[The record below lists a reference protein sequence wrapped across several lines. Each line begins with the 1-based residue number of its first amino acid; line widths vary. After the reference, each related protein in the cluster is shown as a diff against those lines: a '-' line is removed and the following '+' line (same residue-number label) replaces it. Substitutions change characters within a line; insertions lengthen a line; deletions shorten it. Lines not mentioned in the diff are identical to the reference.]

1 MSNVNQLIWFRQD
14 LRVRDHAALWHAC
27 QQGPSIGLII
37 LSPEQWKIH
46 HDAPIKINFYL
57 RQLQQLKKELEH
69 LNIPLII
76 QVIPHWK
83 NIADYICE
91 LTHQLHIENVYS
103 NIEVGVNELKRDKT
117 VQQALNQQN
126 KELFLFHDRTI
137 FPLRSIRNQSQQPYQ
152 VFSAFKKA
160 CYSKLDIS
168 GLPQCYP
175 IPEKQKAYPQP
186 YSTIKSLTL
195 EDVEAFFD
203 SSISRE
209 QQDLWPVG
217 EDFALEQLDLFIEDH
232 LSHYKLERDFPN
244 VKGTSQLSPYLN
256 LGILSI
262 RQCLQALF
270 RAEHGNFHLANE
282 GQQTWL
288 DELLWREFYQH
299 ILFDFPHVSKHFPFK
314 QNTQNIKWE
323 NNQEHLVAWQIGQ
336 TGIPIIDAGMRQLQ
350 KTGWMHNRVRMITAM
365 FLCKNLLID
374 WRIGEQW
381 FMEHLIDGDLA
392 ANNGGWQWCAST
404 GTDAVPYFRIFNPIA
419 QSKKFDPNGD
429 YIRQWVEELA
439 HLDNKMIHEPYSTKA
454 NLQLNYPKPIVDLK
468 ETRTKAIETFK
479 SI

>member
-14 LRVRDHAALWHAC
+14 LRVRDHAALWYAC
-27 QQGPSIGLII
+27 QQGPSIGLVI

-57 RQLQQLKKELEH
+57 RQLQQLKKELEQ

-76 QVIPHWK
+76 QVIPYWK
-83 NIADYICE
+83 DIADYICE

-117 VQQALNQQN
+117 VQQALNQQG

-152 VFSAFKKA
+152 VFGAFKKA

-175 IPEKQKAYPQP
+175 IPEKQKANPE
-186 YSTIKSLTL
+186 SDSNIKSLSL
-195 EDVEAFFD
+195 EDIEAFFD
-203 SSISRE
+203 SSISKE
-209 QQDLWPVG
+209 QQNLWLTG
-217 EDFALEQLDLFIEDH
+217 EDFALEQLDVFIEDH
-232 LSHYKLERDFPN
+232 LSDYKLERDFPN

-299 ILFDFPHVSKHFPFK
+299 ILFDFPHVSKHIPFK
-314 QNTQNIKWE
+314 KDTQKIKW
-323 NNQEHLVAWQIGQ
+323 NHNPEHLTAWQTGQ

-429 YIRQWVEELA
+429 YIRQWVDELA
-439 HLDNKMIHEPYSTKA
+439 HLDNKVIHEPYSSKTP
-454 NLQLNYPKPIVDLK
+454 LQLNYPKPIVDLK
-468 ETRTKAIETFK
+468 ETRMKAIETFK

>member
-1 MSNVNQLIWFRQD
+1 MSNANQLIWFRQD

-27 QQGPSIGLII
+27 QQGACIGLII
-37 LSPEQWKIH
+37 LSPEQWKMH
-46 HDAPIKINFYL
+46 DDAPIKINFYL
-57 RQLQQLKKELEH
+57 RQLQSLKLELEQ

-76 QVIPHWK
+76 QVIPYWK
-83 NIADYICE
+83 DIANYISE

-103 NIEVGVNELKRDKT
+103 NIEIGVNELKRDKA
-117 VQQALNQQN
+117 VQQALNQHG
-126 KELFLFHDRTI
+126 KELFLFHDRPI

-175 IPEKQKAYPQP
+175 IPEKQNTYPQ
-186 YSTIKSLTL
+186 SFSNIKSLDL
-195 EDVEAFFD
+195 EDIEAFSD
-203 SSISRE
+203 SSISKE
-209 QQDLWPVG
+209 QQDLWPTG
-217 EDFALEQLDLFIEDH
+217 EDFALEQLDLFIEEH

-244 VKGTSQLSPYLN
+244 VEGTSQLSPYLN

-270 RAEHGNFHLANE
+270 RSEHGNFHLTNE

-299 ILFDFPHVSKHFPFK
+299 ILFDFPHVSKHYPFK
-314 QNTQNIKWE
+314 HNTQNIKWE
-323 NNQEHLVAWQIGQ
+323 NNPEHLLAWQMGQ

-374 WRIGEQW
+374 WRLGEQW
-381 FMEHLIDGDLA
+381 FMQHLIDGDLA

-429 YIRQWVEELA
+429 YIRQWVNELA
-439 HLDNKMIHEPYSTKA
+439 HLDNKMIHEPYSTKP
-454 NLQLNYPKPIVDLK
+454 NPQLNYPKPIVDLK
-468 ETRTKAIETFK
+468 KTRIKAIETFK

>member
-27 QQGPSIGLII
+27 QQGPSIGLVI

-57 RQLQQLKKELEH
+57 SQLQQLKKELEQ

-76 QVIPHWK
+76 QVIPYWK
-83 NIADYICE
+83 DIADYICE
-91 LTHQLHIENVYS
+91 LTQQLHIENVYS

-117 VQQALNQQN
+117 VQQALNQQG

-152 VFSAFKKA
+152 VFGAFKKA

-175 IPEKQKAYPQP
+175 IPEKQKAKPEP
-186 YSTIKSLTL
+186 DSNIKSLSL
-195 EDVEAFFD
+195 EDVEKIFD
-203 SSISRE
+203 SSISKD
-209 QQDLWPVG
+209 QQNLWPTG

-232 LSHYKLERDFPN
+232 LSNYKLERDFPN
-244 VKGTSQLSPYLN
+244 VKATSQLSPYLN

-270 RAEHGNFHLANE
+270 RAEHGNFHLTNE

-299 ILFDFPHVSKHFPFK
+299 ILFDFPHVSKHIPFK
-314 QNTQNIKWE
+314 KDTQKIKW
-323 NNQEHLVAWQIGQ
+323 NHNPEHLTAWQSGQ

-404 GTDAVPYFRIFNPIA
+404 GTDTVPYFRIFNPIA

-429 YIRQWVEELA
+429 YIRQWVDELA
-439 HLDNKMIHEPYSTKA
+439 HLDNKVIHEPYSSKTP
-454 NLQLNYPKPIVDLK
+454 LQLNYPKPIVDLK
-468 ETRTKAIETFK
+468 ETRMKAIETFK

>member
-37 LSPEQWKIH
+37 LSPEQWKMH
-46 HDAPIKINFYL
+46 DDAPIKINFYL
-57 RQLQQLKKELEH
+57 RQIQSLKKELEQ

-76 QVIPHWK
+76 QVIPYWK
-83 NIADYICE
+83 DIANYICE

-117 VQQALNQQN
+117 VRQALNQHG

-152 VFSAFKKA
+152 VFGAFKKA
-160 CYSKLDIS
+160 CYSKLEIS

-175 IPEKQKAYPQP
+175 IPEKQNAYPQ
-186 YSTIKSLTL
+186 SFSNIKSLGL
-195 EDVEAFFD
+195 EDIQAFSD
-203 SSISRE
+203 SSISKE
-209 QQDLWPVG
+209 QQDLWPTG
-217 EDFALEQLDLFIEDH
+217 EDFALEQLDVFIEDH
-232 LSHYKLERDFPN
+232 LSDYKLERDFPN
-244 VKGTSQLSPYLN
+244 IEGTSQLSPYLN

-299 ILFDFPHVSKHFPFK
+299 ILFDFPHISKHYPFK

-323 NNQEHLVAWQIGQ
+323 NNPEHLLAWQTGQ

-350 KTGWMHNRVRMITAM
+350 KMGWMHNRVRMITAM

-374 WRIGEQW
+374 WRLGEQW
-381 FMEHLIDGDLA
+381 FMQHLIDGDLA

-429 YIRQWVEELA
+429 YIRQWVNELA
-439 HLDNKMIHEPYSTKA
+439 HLDNKMIHEPYSTKT
-454 NLQLNYPKPIVDLK
+454 NEQLNYPKPIVDLK
-468 ETRTKAIETFK
+468 ETRLKAIETFK

>member
-57 RQLQQLKKELEH
+57 RQLQQLKKELEQ

-76 QVIPHWK
+76 QVIPYWK
-83 NIADYICE
+83 DIADYICE
-91 LTHQLHIENVYS
+91 LTQQLHIENVYS

-117 VQQALNQQN
+117 VQQALNQQG

-137 FPLRSIRNQSQQPYQ
+137 FPLCSIRNQSQQPYQ
-152 VFSAFKKA
+152 VFGAFKKA

-175 IPEKQKAYPQP
+175 IPEKQKAKPEP
-186 YSTIKSLTL
+186 DSNIKILSL
-195 EDVEAFFD
+195 EDVEKNFD
-203 SSISRE
+203 SSISKD
-209 QQDLWPVG
+209 QQNLWPTG

-232 LSHYKLERDFPN
+232 LSNYKLERDFPN

-270 RAEHGNFHLANE
+270 RAEHGNFHLTNE

-299 ILFDFPHVSKHFPFK
+299 ILFDFPHVSKHIPFK
-314 QNTQNIKWE
+314 KDTQKIKW
-323 NNQEHLVAWQIGQ
+323 NHNPEHLTAWQTGQ

-429 YIRQWVEELA
+429 YIRQWVDELA
-439 HLDNKMIHEPYSTKA
+439 HLDNKVIHEPYSSKTP
-454 NLQLNYPKPIVDLK
+454 LQLNYPKPIVDLK
-468 ETRTKAIETFK
+468 ETRLKAIETFK

>member
-46 HDAPIKINFYL
+46 HDAPIKTNFYL
-57 RQLQQLKKELEH
+57 RQLQQLKKELEQF
-69 LNIPLII
+69 NIPLII
-76 QVIPHWK
+76 QVIPYWK
-83 NIADYICE
+83 DIADYICE

-117 VQQALNQQN
+117 VQQALNQKG

-152 VFSAFKKA
+152 VFGAFKKA

-175 IPEKQKAYPQP
+175 IPKKQKAKPE
-186 YSTIKSLTL
+186 SDSNIKSLSL
-195 EDVEAFFD
+195 EDIEAFFD
-203 SSISRE
+203 SSISKD
-209 QQDLWPVG
+209 QQNLWSTG
-217 EDFALEQLDLFIEDH
+217 EDFALEQLDVFIEDH
-232 LSHYKLERDFPN
+232 LSTYKLERDFPN

-299 ILFDFPHVSKHFPFK
+299 ILFDFPHVSKHIPFK
-314 QNTQNIKWE
+314 KDTQKIKW
-323 NNQEHLVAWQIGQ
+323 NHNPEHLTAWQTGQ
-336 TGIPIIDAGMRQLQ
+336 TGIPIIDAGMRQLL

-419 QSKKFDPNGD
+419 QSKKFDPNGG
-429 YIRQWVEELA
+429 YIRQWVDELA
-439 HLDNKMIHEPYSTKA
+439 HLDNKVIHEPYSSKTP
-454 NLQLNYPKPIVDLK
+454 LQLNYPKPIVDLK
-468 ETRTKAIETFK
+468 ETRMKAIETFK

>member
-57 RQLQQLKKELEH
+57 RQLQQLKKELEQ

-76 QVIPHWK
+76 QVIPYWK
-83 NIADYICE
+83 DIAEYICE
-91 LTHQLHIENVYS
+91 LTQQLHIENVYS

-117 VQQALNQQN
+117 VQQALNQQG

-152 VFSAFKKA
+152 VFGAFKKA

-175 IPEKQKAYPQP
+175 IPEKQKAKPEP
-186 YSTIKSLTL
+186 DSNIKSLSL
-195 EDVEAFFD
+195 EDIEIFFD
-203 SSISRE
+203 SSISKD
-209 QQDLWPVG
+209 QQNLWLTG
-217 EDFALEQLDLFIEDH
+217 EDFALEQLDVFIEDH
-232 LSHYKLERDFPN
+232 LSTYKLERDFPN

-299 ILFDFPHVSKHFPFK
+299 ILFDFPHVSKHIPFK
-314 QNTQNIKWE
+314 KDTQKIKW
-323 NNQEHLVAWQIGQ
+323 NHNPEHLTAWQTGQ

-350 KTGWMHNRVRMITAM
+350 KSGWMHNRVRMITAM

-429 YIRQWVEELA
+429 YIRQWVDELA
-439 HLDNKMIHEPYSTKA
+439 HLDNKVIHEPYSSKTP
-454 NLQLNYPKPIVDLK
+454 LQLNYPKPIVDLK
-468 ETRTKAIETFK
+468 ETRLKAIETYK

>member
-46 HDAPIKINFYL
+46 HDALIKINFYL
-57 RQLQQLKKELEH
+57 LQLQQLKKELEQ

-83 NIADYICE
+83 DIADYICE
-91 LTHQLHIENVYS
+91 LTHQLHIDNVYS

-175 IPEKQKAYPQP
+175 IPEKQNAYPQ
-186 YSTIKSLTL
+186 SFSNIKNLDL
-195 EDVEAFFD
+195 EEIEVLFD
-203 SSISRE
+203 SSISKE
-209 QQDLWPVG
+209 QQDLWPTG

-270 RAEHGNFHLANE
+270 RAEHGNFHLTNE

-323 NNQEHLVAWQIGQ
+323 NNQEHLVAWQTGQ

-350 KTGWMHNRVRMITAM
+350 TTGWMHNRVRMITAM

-381 FMEHLIDGDLA
+381 FMQHLIDGDLA

-439 HLDNKMIHEPYSTKA
+439 HLDNKMIHEPYSTKT

-468 ETRTKAIETFK
+468 ETRIKAIETFK
-479 SI
+479 NM

>member
-57 RQLQQLKKELEH
+57 HQLQQLKKELEQ

-76 QVIPHWK
+76 QVIPYWK
-83 NIADYICE
+83 DIADYICQ

-117 VQQALNQQN
+117 VQQALNQQG

-152 VFSAFKKA
+152 VFGAFKKA

-175 IPEKQKAYPQP
+175 IPEKQKANPE
-186 YSTIKSLTL
+186 SDSNIKSLSL
-195 EDVEAFFD
+195 EDIEVFFD
-203 SSISRE
+203 SSIPKD
-209 QQDLWPVG
+209 QQNLWLTG
-217 EDFALEQLDLFIEDH
+217 EDFALEQLDVFIENH
-232 LSHYKLERDFPN
+232 LSDYKLERDFPN

-270 RAEHGNFHLANE
+270 RTEHGNFHLANE

-299 ILFDFPHVSKHFPFK
+299 ILFDFPHVSKHIPFK
-314 QNTQNIKWE
+314 KDTQKIKW
-323 NNQEHLVAWQIGQ
+323 NHNPEHLTAWQTGQ
-336 TGIPIIDAGMRQLQ
+336 TGIPIIDAGMRQLL

-429 YIRQWVEELA
+429 YIRQWVDELA
-439 HLDNKMIHEPYSTKA
+439 HLDNKVIHEPYSSKTP
-454 NLQLNYPKPIVDLK
+454 LQLNYPKPIVDLK
-468 ETRTKAIETFK
+468 ETRMKAIETFK

>member
-57 RQLQQLKKELEH
+57 HQLQQLKKELEQ

-76 QVIPHWK
+76 QVIPYWQD
-83 NIADYICE
+83 IADYICE

-152 VFSAFKKA
+152 VFGAFKKA

-175 IPEKQKAYPQP
+175 IPEKQTANPEP
-186 YSTIKSLTL
+186 DLNIKSLGL
-195 EDVEAFFD
+195 EDIEAFFD
-203 SSISRE
+203 SSVSKDQE
-209 QQDLWPVG
+209 DLWPAG
-217 EDFALEQLDLFIEDH
+217 EDYALEQLDLFIEDH
-232 LSHYKLERDFPN
+232 LSHYKSERDFPH
-244 VKGTSQLSPYLN
+244 VEGTSQLSPYLN

-299 ILFDFPHVSKHFPFK
+299 ILFDFPKVSKHYPFK
-314 QNTQNIKWE
+314 QNMQNIKWK
-323 NNQEHLVAWQIGQ
+323 NNQAHLLAWQTGQ

-381 FMEHLIDGDLA
+381 FMQHLIDGDLA

-429 YIRQWVEELA
+429 YIRQWVDELA
-439 HLDNKMIHEPYSTKA
+439 HLDNKMIHEPYSTKTT
-454 NLQLNYPKPIVDLK
+454 LQLNYPKPIVDLK
-468 ETRTKAIETFK
+468 ETRIKAIETYK
-479 SI
+479 NI

>member
-14 LRVRDHAALWHAC
+14 LRVRDHAALWHAS
-27 QQGPSIGLII
+27 QQGPCIGLII
-37 LSPEQWKIH
+37 LSPEQWKMH

-57 RQLQQLKKELEH
+57 RQLQQLKKELEQ

-76 QVIPHWK
+76 QVIPYWK
-83 NIADYICE
+83 DIVDYIDE
-91 LTHQLHIENVYS
+91 LSTQLNIENVYS
-103 NIEVGVNELKRDKT
+103 NIEIGVNELKRDKT
-117 VQQALNQQN
+117 VQDFLNQQG

-152 VFSAFKKA
+152 VFGAFKKA

-175 IPEKQKAYPQP
+175 IPEKQSGYPA
-186 YSTIKSLTL
+186 SFSKINSLTL
-195 EDVEAFFD
+195 EDIEAFFD
-203 SSISRE
+203 PSVSKE
-209 QQDLWPVG
+209 QQDLWPAG
-217 EDFALEQLDLFIEDH
+217 ENFALEQLDIFIKDH
-232 LSHYKLERDFPN
+232 LPGYKSERDFPN

-270 RAEHGNFHLANE
+270 RTEHGNFHLTNE

-299 ILFDFPHVSKHFPFK
+299 ILFDFPHVSKHIPFK
-314 QNTQNIKWE
+314 KDTQKIKWSH
-323 NNQEHLVAWQIGQ
+323 NPEHLTAWQTGQ
-336 TGIPIIDAGMRQLQ
+336 TGIPIIDAGMRQLL

-374 WRIGEQW
+374 WRVGEQW

-429 YIRQWVEELA
+429 YIRQWVDELA
-439 HLDNKMIHEPYSTKA
+439 HLDNKAIHEPYSTKT
-454 NLQLNYPKPIVDLK
+454 NIQLNYPKPIVDLK
-468 ETRTKAIETFK
+468 ETRLKAIETFK

>member
-57 RQLQQLKKELEH
+57 HQLQQLKKELEQ

-76 QVIPHWK
+76 QVIPYWK
-83 NIADYICE
+83 DIADYICQ

-117 VQQALNQQN
+117 VQQALNQQG

-152 VFSAFKKA
+152 VFGAFKKA

-168 GLPQCYP
+168 SLPQCYP
-175 IPEKQKAYPQP
+175 IPEKQKANPE
-186 YSTIKSLTL
+186 SDSNIKSLSL
-195 EDVEAFFD
+195 EDIEVFFD
-203 SSISRE
+203 SSIPKD
-209 QQDLWPVG
+209 QQNLWLTG
-217 EDFALEQLDLFIEDH
+217 EDFALEQLDVFIENH
-232 LSHYKLERDFPN
+232 LSDYKLERDFPN

-270 RAEHGNFHLANE
+270 RTEHGNFHLANE

-299 ILFDFPHVSKHFPFK
+299 ILFDFPHVSKHIPFK
-314 QNTQNIKWE
+314 KDTQKIKW
-323 NNQEHLVAWQIGQ
+323 NHNPEHLTAWQTGQ
-336 TGIPIIDAGMRQLQ
+336 TGIPIIDAGMRQLL

-429 YIRQWVEELA
+429 YIRQWVDELA
-439 HLDNKMIHEPYSTKA
+439 HLDNKVIHEPYSSKTP
-454 NLQLNYPKPIVDLK
+454 LQLNYPKPIVDLK
-468 ETRTKAIETFK
+468 ETRMKAIETFK

>member
-14 LRVRDHAALWHAC
+14 LRVRDHAALWHAS
-27 QQGPSIGLII
+27 QQGPCIGLII
-37 LSPEQWKIH
+37 LSPAQWKMH

-57 RQLQQLKKELEH
+57 RQLQQLKKELEQ

-76 QVIPHWK
+76 QVIPYWK
-83 NIADYICE
+83 DIADYIGE
-91 LTHQLHIENVYS
+91 LSTQLNIENVYS
-103 NIEVGVNELKRDKT
+103 NIETGVNELKRDKT
-117 VQQALNQQN
+117 VQDFLNQQG

-152 VFSAFKKA
+152 VFGAFKKA

-175 IPEKQKAYPQP
+175 IPEKQSGYPTSFSQ
-186 YSTIKSLTL
+186 INSLTL
-195 EDVEAFFD
+195 KDIEAFFD
-203 SSISRE
+203 PSVSKE
-209 QQDLWPVG
+209 QQDLWPAG
-217 EDFALEQLDLFIEDH
+217 ENFALEQLDIFIKDH
-232 LSHYKLERDFPN
+232 LSDYKSERDFPN
-244 VKGTSQLSPYLN
+244 VRGTSQLSPYLN
-256 LGILSI
+256 IGILSI

-270 RAEHGNFHLANE
+270 RAEHGNFHLTNE

-299 ILFDFPHVSKHFPFK
+299 ILFDFPHVSKHIPFK
-314 QNTQNIKWE
+314 KNTQKIKWSH
-323 NNQEHLVAWQIGQ
+323 NPEHLTAWQTGQ
-336 TGIPIIDAGMRQLQ
+336 TGIPIIDAGMRQLL

-374 WRIGEQW
+374 WRVGEQW

-429 YIRQWVEELA
+429 YIRQWVQELA
-439 HLDNKMIHEPYSTKA
+439 HLDNKAIHEPYSTKT
-454 NLQLNYPKPIVDLK
+454 NIQLNYPKPIVDLK
-468 ETRTKAIETFK
+468 ETRLKAIETFK

>member
-57 RQLQQLKKELEH
+57 RQLQQLKKELEQ

-76 QVIPHWK
+76 QVIPYWK
-83 NIADYICE
+83 DIADYICE
-91 LTHQLHIENVYS
+91 LTQQLHIENVYS

-117 VQQALNQQN
+117 VQQALNQHS

-152 VFSAFKKA
+152 VFGAFKKA

-175 IPEKQKAYPQP
+175 IPEKQKAKPEP
-186 YSTIKSLTL
+186 DSNIKILSL
-195 EDVEAFFD
+195 EDVEKFFD
-203 SSISRE
+203 SSISKD
-209 QQDLWPVG
+209 QQNLWPTG
-217 EDFALEQLDLFIEDH
+217 EDFALEQLDVFIEDH
-232 LSHYKLERDFPN
+232 LSNYKLERDFPN
-244 VKGTSQLSPYLN
+244 IKGTSQLSPYLN

-270 RAEHGNFHLANE
+270 RAEHGNFHLTNE

-299 ILFDFPHVSKHFPFK
+299 ILFDFPHVSKHIPFK
-314 QNTQNIKWE
+314 KDTQKIKW
-323 NNQEHLVAWQIGQ
+323 NHNPEHLTAWQTGQ

-429 YIRQWVEELA
+429 YIRQWVDELA
-439 HLDNKMIHEPYSTKA
+439 HLDNKVIHEPYSSKTP
-454 NLQLNYPKPIVDLK
+454 LQLSYPKPIVDLK
-468 ETRTKAIETFK
+468 ETRMKAIETFK